1 MATVVVLT
9 TRRARGAGTRGDDD
23 GSVAPPSATRA
34 LVGALLGHEDDLGG
48 SAATSR
54 STRASTR
61 DDDAGTPTW
70 RDALSAARDALDAA
84 GAARDTI
91 VALSSTTDL
100 PLDGRVALTHPTCAE
115 HGARRAL
122 FVGDGDDVAWA
133 RDALIAGLDPTDPGF
148 DGDGDGDGDGAV
160 RVLADGDAARGDVVD
175 AMRWLA
181 AGARSGD
188 SMLMHVASRVS
199 PAPVSGTDIHERLV
213 KRLPRGAWLVLV
225 LDVGGGC
232 WWGGAAGCRGFPGV
246 PSYGAEH
253 GIGDDARRCAMAP
266 DPFDSVMGDAVTSAA
281 ARLAAGL
288 RTFGGDDGGVV
299 GPMDAIAV
307 GGGGGGGKRRGEASS
322 KPDNPSCCA
331 VQ

>member
-23 GSVAPPSATRA
+23 GSGAPSATRA
-34 LVGALLGHEDDLGG
+34 LVGALLGHEDDPGG
-48 SAATSR
+48 SAATS
-54 STRASTR
+54 TRDGR

-70 RDALSAARDALDAA
+70 RDALTAARDALDAA
-84 GAARDTI
+84 GAPRDTI

-133 RDALIAGLDPTDPGF
+133 RDALVAGLDPNAGF
-148 DGDGDGDGDGAV
+148 DGDGDGDGAV
-160 RVLADGDAARGDVVD
+160 RVLTDGDAARGDVVD

-199 PAPVSGTDIHERLV
+199 PVSGSDIHDQLV

-225 LDVGGGC
+225 LVVGGG
-232 WWGGAAGCRGFPGV
+232 WAGGAEGCRGVPGV
-246 PSYGAEH
+246 PSYVAEL
-253 GIGDDARRCAMAP
+253 GFGDDARRCAMAP
-266 DPFDSVMGDAVTSAA
+266 DPFDSVKGDAVTSAA

-299 GPMDAIAV
+299 GPMDAKGAV

-322 KPDNPSCCA
+322 KPGDPSCCA